1 MLLGGLASDG
11 SAQAQGDPTV
21 SRLFSIRNCEWEAPS
36 HNKTGV
42 KKFASGKG
50 EYDFTADGTG

>member
-1 MLLGGLASDG
+1 MGGELVPDG
-11 SAQAQGDPTV
+11 SAQAQDDPTV
-21 SRLFSIRNCEWEAPS
+21 SRLFSIGNCVWEAPS

-42 KKFASGKG
+42 NKFASGKG